1 MRESAKS
8 SAALASALRVT
19 NVRQD
24 QFLLSSYLTDRD
36 KGTYLHIAPT
46 SPLRIAPCPH
56 FARGFCPLGPY
67 CSLRHI
73 KHAAICRL
81 YLAGFCPNGRAGP
94 PDRDNVVSCE
104 HGAHPKWIDGDN
116 LKKPEPR
123 RVKPEEELRREQEER
138 EEEFFAEEEK
148 RRERFERGEGG
159 GGRGWGKR
167 RGRGRGGWRGRGG

>member
-1 MRESAKS
+1 
-8 SAALASALRVT
+8 
-19 NVRQD
+19 
-24 QFLLSSYLTDRD
+24 
-36 KGTYLHIAPT
+36 
-46 SPLRIAPCPH
+46 
-56 FARGFCPLGPY
+56 

-73 KHAAICRL
+73 KHTTICPF
-81 YLAGFCPNGRAGP
+81 YLAGFCPNGRSGP

-104 HGAHPKWIDGDN
+104 HGAHPKWIDAKD

-123 RVKPEEELRREQEER
+123 RIKPEEELRREQEER

-148 RRERFERGEGG
+148 RRERFERGESG